1 MTQAKSSASRQKIVI
16 KTSRQTERKISRN
29 EVNTGGTILEAERS
43 SSAVDGKTK
52 DTIDNRPRQAS
63 TKVRL
68 TAAEQ
73 FELELGSI
81 RGIQMLEIG
90 DPKGN

>member
-1 MTQAKSSASRQKIVI
+1 M
-16 KTSRQTERKISRN
+16 
-29 EVNTGGTILEAERS
+29 EAERS